1 MLNEPSGQDGLLLA
15 TDCFLSLCTTCEF
28 DMKEKNL
35 TVSIIVISIVIPLAV
50 AFLIMVPQ
58 VKINPGF
65 NTHSLPLLHAIL
77 NAITAILLLASLY
90 FVKNRKIHA
99 HKRANLTAVALS
111 TIFLISYVIYHASNP
126 SVRYGDINHDGLLSD
141 QEKMLAGSARYIYYF
156 ILSSHIILSGVI
168 VPLVL
173 FTLQRAFNSKFHKH
187 KQLARI
193 TWPVWFYVAVSGVVV
208 YLMIN
213 PYYAPGP

>member
-1 MLNEPSGQDGLLLA
+1 
-15 TDCFLSLCTTCEF
+15 
-28 DMKEKNL
+28 MKEKNL
-35 TVSIIVISIVIPLAV
+35 TVPIIILSIAIPVVV

-65 NTHSLPLLHAIL
+65 NTHSLPLFHAIL

-90 FVKNRKIHA
+90 FIKNKKILA
-99 HKRANLTAVALS
+99 HKRTNLTAVTLS

-126 SVRYGDINHDGLLSD
+126 SVRYGDLNHDGVLS
-141 QEKMLAGSARYIYYF
+141 EKEKIMAGSARYVYYI

-173 FTLQRAFNSKFHKH
+173 FTLQRAFNQKFDKH
-187 KQLARI
+187 KRLARI

-213 PYYAPGP
+213 PYYAPSP